1 MSYPSSSLRRAALLS
16 IAILLMAVHGKAAR
30 PGQIFFYSTPVV
42 PHNSRSYAL
51 YNRDTVQEHPA
62 SGYVRR
68 AANGDLII
76 TVPSTAFGQ
85 YKIRFFDERN
95 ALLFEIRQIKDPLLI
110 VERYNFEHAGQFQYE
125 LYRDAILVEKNRFTI
140 RRE

>member
-1 MSYPSSSLRRAALLS
+1 MTHPSSSLRKASFLS
-16 IAILLMAVHGKAAR
+16 IAILLIGVHGKAAR
-30 PGQIFFYSTPVV
+30 PGHIFFHSTPVL

-51 YNRDTVQEHPA
+51 YNRDSVQERPA
-62 SGYVRR
+62 SGFVRR

-76 TVPSTAFGQ
+76 TVPSTAFGR

-125 LYRDAILVEKNRFTI
+125 LYRDANLVEKNSFTI